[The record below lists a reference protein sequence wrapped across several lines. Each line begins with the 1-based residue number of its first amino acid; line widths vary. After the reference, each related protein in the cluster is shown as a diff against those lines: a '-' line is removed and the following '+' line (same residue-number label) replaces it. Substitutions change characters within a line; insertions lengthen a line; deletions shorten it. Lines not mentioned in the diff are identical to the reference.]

1 MACLRIKFYLF
12 LLELET
18 KMTNIQ
24 GVLYFLNSEKHN
36 ESNCIKKNC
45 MLPLKKIKL
54 TLDPC
59 KGGLLRAT
67 FYIQFIV
74 LFKPFNL
81 MYCSLKSD
89 VK

>member
-1 MACLRIKFYLF
+1 
-12 LLELET
+12 
-18 KMTNIQ
+18 
-24 GVLYFLNSEKHN
+24 
-36 ESNCIKKNC
+36 

-67 FYIQFIV
+67 FHIQFIV
-74 LFKPFNL
+74 LFQPFNL
-81 MYCSLKSD
+81 MYCSLKLD

>member
-1 MACLRIKFYLF
+1 MNLTVPKKSYVAIK
-12 LLELET
+12 
-18 KMTNIQ
+18 
-24 GVLYFLNSEKHN
+24 
-36 ESNCIKKNC
+36 
-45 MLPLKKIKL
+45 KKIKL

-81 MYCSLKSD
+81 MYVLLVEIGCQIRKI
-89 VK
+89 